1 MAAAPVLTFNVD
13 EPPERPEL
21 HASRQKLKDLLK
33 PSYWQALCPW
43 LHCGDAD
50 WLGRQPALQ
59 LPQQRLVDLK
69 QQVDAAGVAQ
79 VSSSELPW
87 SVHPSALAAAVVSL
101 IRHGWPPS
109 LLLAYDEAWAVVQQ
123 ASVLM
128 AGSTGNRVNMDILA
142 WYVDPSRGDAGFS
155 PHRDRQPDNAP
166 ATFRPDGSAMY
177 ATLWL
182 PLTDAVPE
190 NSCLYVIPRFAD
202 PGYFE
207 GDPEDD
213 DAPDPLTAAL
223 PDKAAYQHIR
233 ALPCTAGAAC
243 IFTHRTIHWGSR
255 GRPSYPTPRISI
267 SWGCADDAYEPAYF
281 ARDCLPCPPLA
292 LRLALAGAQMIVYH
306 ERFPAPP
313 KQLALYYQAFTAQA
327 GQFDAAY
334 REKVTAEFLDA
345 SKEATAAA
353 AAVPAAAGAAGAA
366 AAQRGRGKKA
376 AGEAAGADSTAAAA
390 ALGTGSNAKS
400 KAIKEAPAA
409 AKSAAA
415 AAVKPAAAVKRGRA
429 SQQQAAAAEQLVE
442 QAGKPGKQQPKR
454 QKQPQQQQQQQQLQ
468 PQRTTGKGK
477 KLMPGAAEAAEEE
490 SSEEDEGDGIDWA
503 QVAAAAR
510 ETARKAKKAAAA
522 KKKKKKRKGAGSS
535 SDEGSGSGD
544 EGLGFG
550 DAGDDNDDDD
560 GNVMELALDAV
571 LDAQL
576 AGQDFHD
583 DFEDD

>member
-255 GRPSYPTPRISI
+255 GRPGYPTPRISI

-353 AAVPAAAGAAGAA
+353 AAAVPAAAGAAGAA
-366 AAQRGRGKKA
+366 AAQRGRG
-376 AGEAAGADSTAAAA
+376 
-390 ALGTGSNAKS
+390 
-400 KAIKEAPAA
+400 
-409 AKSAAA
+409 
-415 AAVKPAAAVKRGRA
+415 
-429 SQQQAAAAEQLVE
+429 AAE
-442 QAGKPGKQQPKR
+442 A
-454 QKQPQQQQQQQQLQ
+454 
-468 PQRTTGKGK
+468 
-477 KLMPGAAEAAEEE
+477 AAEEE

-535 SDEGSGSGD
+535 NDEGSGSGD

-550 DAGDDNDDDD
+550 NAGDDNDDDY